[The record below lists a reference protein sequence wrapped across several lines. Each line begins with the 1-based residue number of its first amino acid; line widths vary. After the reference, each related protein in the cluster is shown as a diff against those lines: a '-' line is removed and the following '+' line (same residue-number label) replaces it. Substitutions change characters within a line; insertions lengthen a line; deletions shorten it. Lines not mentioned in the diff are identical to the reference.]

1 MKTSILHLS
10 DLHRDLSNEI
20 SNSALIESLC
30 RDRERYVDDENIQP
44 PDLVVIS
51 GDLIQGAKLDD
62 SDATKE
68 IERQYEQAEEFLTN
82 IANEFLSGNKQ
93 KIIIVPGNHDVNS
106 EIFMSS
112 INKVDIDNTK
122 SEYKNILVNRLFS
135 PNSNIRWSWKTLEF
149 YEINNREQYE
159 QRMDKFS
166 EFINRFYDKKHTF
179 DLNPENQF
187 LIYDYPEFNI
197 SFAGLNSCFNND
209 LFNRQSDI
217 NPICIAK
224 ACKQLNVIE
233 YRSRLKV
240 AVWHH
245 NTQGPPLQSDYMDS
259 GILQVLI
266 DNGFSMGL
274 HGHQH
279 KPLFIDEK
287 FQLGKNRKITVI
299 SAGTLCGSPGS
310 LPNGYPRSYNL
321 IEIDNGNDN
330 EYAGLLHLRAMIN
343 EKFDYPIWGQ
353 RIIPPEQ
360 DTSVA
365 FEIQSPPV
373 IKNHKADEIS
383 LLSKADDALQIGNY
397 QKVIDLLTP
406 IINTSDSARPL
417 LLQSYFEL
425 EIWDLII
432 TLCSPPIST
441 REIIYVLQAH
451 EELCDMDALKMLIQS
466 DLIKNNNDLSVKE
479 QVRRIS
485 KRLHL

>member
-20 SNSALIESLC
+20 SNSALIQSLC
-30 RDRERYVDDENIQP
+30 RDRDRYINDENIQA
-44 PDLVVIS
+44 PDLIVIS

-62 SDATKE
+62 PDATKE
-68 IERQYEQAEEFLTN
+68 IERQYDQAEMFLTN
-82 IANEFLSGNKQ
+82 LANEFLSGDNE

-106 EIFMSS
+106 EMFMSS
-112 INKVDIDNTK
+112 VNKVDIENTK
-122 SEYKNILVNRLFS
+122 SEHKNILVNRLFS

-166 EFINRFYDKKHTF
+166 EFINRFYDSKHTF
-179 DLNPENQF
+179 DINPDNQF
-187 LIYDYPEFNI
+187 IIYDYPEFNI
-197 SFAGLNSCFNND
+197 IFTGLNSCFNND

-224 ACKQLNVIE
+224 ACEQLNAIE
-233 YRSRLKV
+233 YRSRLRI

-279 KPLFIDEK
+279 KPIFIDEK

-310 LPNGYPRSYNL
+310 LPSGYPRSYNI
-321 IEIDNGNDN
+321 IEIDCGNDTG
-330 EYAGLLHLRAMIN
+330 YSGLLHLRAMIN

-353 RIIPPEQ
+353 HIIPPEQ
-360 DTSVA
+360 DISVT

-373 IKNHKADEIS
+373 INNYKADVIS
-383 LLSKADDALQIGNY
+383 LLSEADDALQTGEFK
-397 QKVIDLLTP
+397 KVIELLTP
-406 IINTSDSARPL
+406 IINSSDSARPL

-425 EIWDLII
+425 GIWDSIVN
-432 TLCSPPIST
+432 LCSPPIST
-441 REIIYVLQAH
+441 REILYVLQAL
-451 EELCDMDALKMLIQS
+451 EELDDKDALKTLIQS
-466 DLIKNNNDLSVKE
+466 DLIHNNNDISVKE
-479 QVRRIS
+479 QVSRIS